1 MPVRKKKNLAGKSE
15 ARNTKF
21 ETEML
26 NPKLEILNSKQ
37 TQMFKEQNSKP
48 YGLKEF
54 GSINEKSEL
63 HLEFCI
69 LDLFRI

>member
-1 MPVRKKKNLAGKSE
+1 
-15 ARNTKF
+15 
-21 ETEML
+21 ML